1 MSLTDAIHNTI
12 RIRQIIMS
20 IIVSLFFFLSYLPL
34 SNAISSLENTS
45 NLILTGP
52 LKQGGLLVGQVK
64 EGAAVQYQDQL
75 LPITPDGRFIIGLDR
90 DAPNKIELAVIN
102 ENNEYEY
109 HDLNIRARDYVI
121 QRIEGV
127 AKQYVSPDPVQVKRS
142 RKEAAKVRLARK
154 QQRPQQDFL
163 NGFIWPANGPITG
176 VFGSQRVYN
185 SEPRRPHY
193 GLDVAGPIGAP
204 VIAPAAGLVTLAEP
218 DLFFSGGTLIIDHGH
233 GLSSTFLHLS
243 KLLVT
248 TGDSVTQGQ
257 DIAEM
262 GATGRVTGPH
272 LDWRMNWTDGKTS
285 VRIDPELLVEVGGNQ
300 SIQD

>member
-1 MSLTDAIHNTI
+1 MSLTDANHNSK

-20 IIVSLFFFLSYLPL
+20 IVVSLFFFLSYLPF
-34 SNAISSLENTS
+34 SNAIPLVENTS

-64 EGAAVQYQDQL
+64 EGVAVQYQDQL

-90 DAPNKIELAVIN
+90 DAPKEIVLTVIN
-102 ENNEYEY
+102 ENNDYEY
-109 HDLNIRARDYVI
+109 HDLNIAARDYVI

-163 NGFIWPANGPITG
+163 SGFIWPANGPITG

-185 SEPRRPHY
+185 GEPRRPHY

-243 KLLVT
+243 KLLVA
-248 TGDSVTQGQ
+248 TGDNVTQGE
-257 DIAEM
+257 DIAEI

-300 SIQD
+300 SVQN

>member
-12 RIRQIIMS
+12 RIRQIIMP

-34 SNAISSLENTS
+34 LNAIPSLENTS
-45 NLILTGP
+45 NLILTGS
-52 LKQGGLLVGQVK
+52 LKQGGLLIGQVK

-75 LPITPDGRFIIGLDR
+75 LPITADGRFIIGLDR
-90 DAPNKIELAVIN
+90 DASKKIVLAVIN

-185 SEPRRPHY
+185 GEPRRPHY

-233 GLSSTFLHLS
+233 GLSSTFLHLN

-248 TGDSVTQGQ
+248 TGDHVEQGQ
-257 DIAEM
+257 DIAEI

>member
-1 MSLTDAIHNTI
+1 MSLTDANHNSM
-12 RIRQIIMS
+12 RIRQIVTAIF
-20 IIVSLFFFLSYLPL
+20 VALFFFLSYLPI
-34 SNAISSLENTS
+34 SNAIPSLKNTS

-52 LKQGGLLVGQVK
+52 LKQGGLLVGKVK

-75 LPITPDGRFIIGLDR
+75 LPMTPDGRFIIGLDR
-90 DAPNKIELAVIN
+90 DASKKIVLTVIN

-109 HDLNIRARDYVI
+109 HDLNITARDYVI

-142 RKEAAKVRLARK
+142 RKEAAMVRLARK
-154 QQRPQQDFL
+154 QQRSQQDFL
-163 NGFIWPANGPITG
+163 KGFIWPANGPITG

-185 SEPRRPHY
+185 GEPRRPHY
-193 GLDVAGPIGAP
+193 GLDVAGPVGSP

-243 KLLVT
+243 KLLVA
-248 TGDSVTQGQ
+248 TGDNVAQGE
-257 DIAEM
+257 DIAEI

-272 LDWRMNWTDGKTS
+272 LDWRMNWTDGKIS

-300 SIQD
+300 SAQD